1 MPVSFTSSNIFLL
14 CAALFYPSRIDIVQT
29 DKLCCHLGGE
39 AVIEFHDEL
48 KATQLSFLALAAVAS
63 TVKLKFLIKTEQQD

>member
-1 MPVSFTSSNIFLL
+1 MPVSFTSSNHFLL

-39 AVIEFHDEL
+39 AVIEFRDEL
-48 KATQLSFLALAAVAS
+48 KATHNYLFS
-63 TVKLKFLIKTEQQD
+63 TGGSGNHSQAKISD